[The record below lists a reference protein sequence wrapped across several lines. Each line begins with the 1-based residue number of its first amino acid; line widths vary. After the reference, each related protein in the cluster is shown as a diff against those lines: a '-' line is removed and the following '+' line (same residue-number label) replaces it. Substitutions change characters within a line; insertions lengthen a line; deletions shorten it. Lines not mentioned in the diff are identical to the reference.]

1 MEKQSINQ
9 DQAIEERNPNEP
21 IVSKKRNWSSYFKEF
36 FMLFLAISLGFFVE
50 NQREAYVENKSA
62 KVLAQSMLE
71 DLEQDRKALQEG
83 IRFMEEKDQNMD
95 EFLRMLHAPGADW
108 DTVAFYKSMTMV
120 FSTFPFSPTDGTYSQ
135 MKSSGTLRYFDQRL
149 VNKMNAYDNQL
160 KKTIFRDELVEKAE
174 WELVPVA
181 APLINFEV
189 TGELRFNKPITK
201 ETYIKIRD
209 QDTLDLFINKVVTV
223 RTMMGRSL
231 QECKTQLE
239 LGEDLIK
246 ELKDEYLLNYA
257 DNP

>member
-9 DQAIEERNPNEP
+9 DQTIEEHNPNGP
-21 IVSKKRNWSSYFKEF
+21 IVSKKRNWTSYFKEF
-36 FMLFLAISLGFFVE
+36 LMLFLAVVLGFFVE

-62 KVLAQSMLE
+62 EVLAQSMLE
-71 DLEQDRKALQEG
+71 DLEQDRKALIEG
-83 IRFMEEKDQNMD
+83 IRFMEEKDQIMD
-95 EFLRMLHAPGADW
+95 EFIRMLHSPGADW

-149 VNKMNAYDNQL
+149 VNQMNAYDNQL
-160 KKTIFRDELVEKAE
+160 KKTVFRDELVEKGE

-209 QDTLDLFINKVVTV
+209 QDTLDIFINKVVTV
-223 RTMMGRSL
+223 RTMTGRSL
-231 QECKTQLE
+231 QEYKAQLV

-246 ELKDEYLLNYA
+246 EIKDKYQLN
-257 DNP
+257 

>member
-1 MEKQSINQ
+1 MEENQ
-9 DQAIEERNPNEP
+9 APGTEKVLSNKEVI
-21 IVSKKRNWSSYFKEF
+21 SSLKKKNWTSYFKEF

-83 IRFMEEKDQNMD
+83 VRFMEEKDQNMD
-95 EFLRMLHAPGADW
+95 EFLRMLHTPGEDW
-108 DTVAFYKSMTMV
+108 DTVSFYKSMTMV

-160 KKTIFRDELVEKAE
+160 KKTVFRDELVEKAE
-174 WELVPVA
+174 WELVPLA
-181 APLINFEV
+181 ATLINFEV
-189 TGELRFNKPITK
+189 TGELRFDKPITK

-209 QDTLDLFINKVVTV
+209 QDTLDLFINKVAVV
-223 RTMMGRSL
+223 RTMTGRSL
-231 QECKTQLE
+231 QEYKAQLI

-246 ELKDEYLLNYA
+246 EIKDKYQGK
-257 DNP
+257 D

>member
-1 MEKQSINQ
+1 MEKKPKIQ
-9 DQAIEERNPNEP
+9 DQMIEEHYPNKS
-21 IVSKKRNWSSYFKEF
+21 ISSKKRNWTSYFKEF

-50 NQREAYVENKSA
+50 NQRESYVENKSA

-71 DLEQDRKALQEG
+71 DLEQDSKALNEG
-83 IRFMEEKDQNMD
+83 IRFMEEKDQNMED
-95 EFLRMLHAPGADW
+95 FLSMLHAPSTDW
-108 DTVAFYKSMTMV
+108 DTIAFYKSMTMV

-160 KKTIFRDELVEKAE
+160 KKTLFRDELVEKGE
-174 WELVPVA
+174 WELVPIA
-181 APLINFEV
+181 ATLINFEV

-209 QDTLDLFINKVVTV
+209 QDTFDLFINKVVTV

-231 QECKTQLE
+231 QEYKAQLH
-239 LGEDLIK
+239 LGEELIK
-246 ELKDEYLLNYA
+246 AIKDNYRL
-257 DNP
+257 

>member
-1 MEKQSINQ
+1 MEKQLINQ
-9 DQAIEERNPNEP
+9 DQPNEESNPNEP
-21 IVSKKRNWSSYFKEF
+21 IVSKKRNWTSYFKEF

-62 KVLAQSMLE
+62 EVLAQSMLE
-71 DLEQDRKALQEG
+71 DLVQDRKALDEG
-83 IRFMEEKDQNMD
+83 IRFMEDKDKNMD
-95 EFLRMLHAPGADW
+95 EFLRMLHAPGGDW
-108 DTVAFYKSMTMV
+108 DTVVFYKSMTMV

-160 KKTIFRDELVEKAE
+160 KKTVFRDEIVENAE
-174 WELVPVA
+174 WELVPFA
-181 APLINFEV
+181 STILNFEV

-231 QECKTQLE
+231 QEYKVQML
-239 LGEDLIK
+239 LSEDLIK
-246 ELKDEYLLNYA
+246 EIKEKYRL
-257 DNP
+257 